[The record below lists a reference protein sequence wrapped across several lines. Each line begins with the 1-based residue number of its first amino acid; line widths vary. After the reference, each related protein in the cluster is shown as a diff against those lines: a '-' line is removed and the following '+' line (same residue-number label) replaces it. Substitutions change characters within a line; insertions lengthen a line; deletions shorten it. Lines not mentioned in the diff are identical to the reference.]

1 MKIRHMLGVVEDA
14 RREKEL
20 ELRRDGFEI
29 LPEEQISKLLGDKT
43 AIRPDLIARRGD
55 EVVIVEFARRRSN
68 SSLPDEVKRSLAE
81 FSAITDS
88 KKNWN
93 FEMVWIGEDAA
104 VPEERTV
111 DSFAQRAVLVAKHDE
126 AAGLLLA
133 YAALEGAISRLADR
147 TPELHEQSKRRP
159 HPGLAELASLGLLSP
174 EDFSRLNAARQVR
187 NSIAHGIDA
196 QVSLSMVQDVALLA
210 ERIADARYVS
220 VDQMVDWFF
229 DNYEDPAG
237 GVPFDSGEGG
247 YQYVLGGPF
256 DAHDVLSDQ
265 FSDASAEDID
275 EAVRL
280 IESEAYEWVKKDV
293 Y

>member
-1 MKIRHMLGVVEDA
+1 MNIGRMLGVVEDA

-29 LPEEQISKLLGDKT
+29 LREGQMSMLLGEKT

-55 EVVIVEFARRRSN
+55 EVVIVEFARRQPN

-81 FSAITDS
+81 FSTLTDS
-88 KKNWN
+88 KKNWR
-93 FEMVWIGEDAA
+93 FEVMWIGEDAV
-104 VPEERTV
+104 VPEERAV
-111 DSFAQRAVLVAKHDE
+111 DSFAHRAVLVAKHDE

-133 YAALEGAISRLADR
+133 YAALEGAIARLADR
-147 TPELHEQSKRRP
+147 TPELREQAKRRP

-187 NSIAHGIDA
+187 NSIAHGVDVP
-196 QVSLSMVQDVALLA
+196 VSLSMVQDVAFLA

-229 DNYEDPAG
+229 DNYEDPAN

-247 YQYVLGGPF
+247 YQYVLGGPH
-256 DAHDVLSDQ
+256 DAHDVLSAQ
-265 FSDASAEDID
+265 FPYASTSDID

-280 IESEAYEWVKKDV
+280 IESEAHEWVQKGV